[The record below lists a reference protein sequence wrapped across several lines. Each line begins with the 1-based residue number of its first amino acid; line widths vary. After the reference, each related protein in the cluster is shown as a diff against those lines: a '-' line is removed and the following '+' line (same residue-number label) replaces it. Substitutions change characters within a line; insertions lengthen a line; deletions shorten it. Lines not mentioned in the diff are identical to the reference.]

1 MDLQRRAIMLS
12 PLIKREI
19 FKEVKRCHYQFL
31 IMTEMKV
38 VKKVPIFILPFT
50 VLCKIT
56 NLFIYR
62 YIDSKIGKTY
72 RLPLKMFCN
81 KNFCN

>member
-1 MDLQRRAIMLS
+1 MLS

-50 VLCKIT
+50 AS
-56 NLFIYR
+56 LFFMQNHELVHLQIYR
-62 YIDSKIGKTY
+62 Q
-72 RLPLKMFCN
+72 
-81 KNFCN
+81 